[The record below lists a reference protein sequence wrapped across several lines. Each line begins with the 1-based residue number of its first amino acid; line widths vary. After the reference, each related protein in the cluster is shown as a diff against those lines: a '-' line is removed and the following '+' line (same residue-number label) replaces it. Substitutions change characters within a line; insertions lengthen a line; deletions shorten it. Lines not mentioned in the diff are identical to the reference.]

1 MTNPV
6 GRRFRRRGIR
16 AATSGPASAERSVVM
31 AEPVLGPSS
40 AGSVVLE
47 LGDTVGV
54 LVLEATVELNGREIE
69 ISPVDGSH
77 HHDPARDHDHA
88 HDHDHDHDAHAR
100 RTHSMVRERGTA
112 AGKSYAAVYP
122 GVAVGTYTVWR
133 DHDTPVGTVT
143 IDGGRVTRYR
153 WPD

>member
-1 MTNPV
+1 
-6 GRRFRRRGIR
+6 
-16 AATSGPASAERSVVM
+16 M
-31 AEPVLGPSS
+31 AEPVLGPSR

-54 LVLEATVELNGREIE
+54 LVLEATAELNGREIE
-69 ISPVDGSH
+69 ISPVDGTH
-77 HHDPARDHDHA
+77 QHDHDHA
-88 HDHDHDHDAHAR
+88 HGHAHAH

-112 AGKSYAAVYP
+112 AGTSYAAVYP
-122 GVAVGTYTVWR
+122 DLAVGTYTVWR

-143 IDGGRVTRYR
+143 IDGGQVTRYR

>member
-1 MTNPV
+1 
-6 GRRFRRRGIR
+6 
-16 AATSGPASAERSVVM
+16 M

-47 LGDTVGV
+47 LGDAVGV
-54 LVLEATVELNGREIE
+54 LVLAATVELNGREIE
-69 ISPVDGSH
+69 ISPVGD
-77 HHDPARDHDHA
+77 AHDHA
-88 HDHDHDHDAHAR
+88 HGVAHDYAHGDAHDR
-100 RTHSMVRERGTA
+100 VHRTHSMVRERGTA

-122 GVAVGTYTVWR
+122 GLAVGTYTVWR
-133 DHDTPVGTVT
+133 DRDTPAGTVT

>member
-1 MTNPV
+1 
-6 GRRFRRRGIR
+6 
-16 AATSGPASAERSVVM
+16 M

-54 LVLEATVELNGREIE
+54 LVLEATAAMNGWEIE
-69 ISPVDGSH
+69 ISPVAGGEH
-77 HHDPARDHDHA
+77 
-88 HDHDHDHDAHAR
+88 HDHDHDHDHDGDHAGHDHDHGHPHLDAHGHHPH

-112 AGKSYAAVYP
+112 AGNSYAAVYP
-122 GVAVGTYTVWR
+122 GVPAGTYTVWR
-133 DHDTPVGTVT
+133 DHDTPAGTVT

>member
-1 MTNPV
+1 
-6 GRRFRRRGIR
+6 
-16 AATSGPASAERSVVM
+16 M

-47 LGDTVGV
+47 LGDSVGV

-69 ISPVDGSH
+69 ISPVDDI
-77 HHDPARDHDHA
+77 HDDI
-88 HDHDHDHDAHAR
+88 HDHDHGDARAH

-112 AGKSYAAVYP
+112 AGRSYAAVYP
-122 GVAVGTYTVWR
+122 GLAVGTYTVWR
-133 DHDTPVGTVT
+133 DHDTPAGTVT
-143 IDGGRVTRYR
+143 IDGGRVARYR

>member
-1 MTNPV
+1 
-6 GRRFRRRGIR
+6 
-16 AATSGPASAERSVVM
+16 M

-54 LVLEATVELNGREIE
+54 LVLEATAAMIGWEIE
-69 ISPVDGSH
+69 ISPVDGTPDH
-77 HHDPARDHDHA
+77 HHDHDHA
-88 HDHDHDHDAHAR
+88 HGGGHAHVH

-112 AGKSYAAVYP
+112 AGTSYAAVYP
-122 GVAVGTYTVWR
+122 GLAVGSYTVWR

>member
-1 MTNPV
+1 
-6 GRRFRRRGIR
+6 
-16 AATSGPASAERSVVM
+16 M

-54 LVLEATVELNGREIE
+54 LVLETTAELNGREIE
-69 ISPVDGSH
+69 ISPVSGTDH
-77 HHDPARDHDHA
+77 HDHA
-88 HDHDHDHDAHAR
+88 LGHAHGDDHAHAHAH

-122 GVAVGTYTVWR
+122 GLAVGTYTVWR

>member
-1 MTNPV
+1 
-6 GRRFRRRGIR
+6 
-16 AATSGPASAERSVVM
+16 M
-31 AEPVLGPSS
+31 AEPILGPSS

-47 LGDTVGV
+47 LGDAVGV

-69 ISPVDGSH
+69 ISPVDGL
-77 HHDPARDHDHA
+77 HDHA
-88 HDHDHDHDAHAR
+88 HDHIRGRDHNHAHGDAHAH

-122 GVAVGTYTVWR
+122 GLAVGTYTVWR
-133 DHDTPVGTVT
+133 DHDTPAGTVT

>member
-1 MTNPV
+1 
-6 GRRFRRRGIR
+6 
-16 AATSGPASAERSVVM
+16 M

-47 LGDTVGV
+47 LGDAVGV

-69 ISPVDGSH
+69 ISPVDGARGH
-77 HHDPARDHDHA
+77 EHDQAHGDAHDHA
-88 HDHDHDHDAHAR
+88 HGDGHAR
-100 RTHSMVRERGTA
+100 AHRTHSMVRERGTA

-122 GVAVGTYTVWR
+122 GLAVGTYTVWR
-133 DHDTPVGTVT
+133 DRDTPAGTVT

>member
-1 MTNPV
+1 
-6 GRRFRRRGIR
+6 
-16 AATSGPASAERSVVM
+16 M

-54 LVLEATVELNGREIE
+54 LVLEATAELNGREIE
-69 ISPVDGSH
+69 ISPVAADD
-77 HHDPARDHDHA
+77 HDDHDHA
-88 HDHDHDHDAHAR
+88 HDDGHAHAH

-112 AGKSYAAVYP
+112 AGKSYAAV
-122 GVAVGTYTVWR
+122 YTVWR

>member
-1 MTNPV
+1 
-6 GRRFRRRGIR
+6 
-16 AATSGPASAERSVVM
+16 M

-47 LGDTVGV
+47 LGDAVGV
-54 LVLEATVELNGREIE
+54 LVLEATVELNGQEIE
-69 ISPVDGSH
+69 ISPVDGI
-77 HHDPARDHDHA
+77 
-88 HDHDHDHDAHAR
+88 HDHDHDHAHGDAHAH

-122 GVAVGTYTVWR
+122 GLAVGAYTVWR
-133 DHDTPVGTVT
+133 DHDTPAGTVT

-153 WPD
+153 WPGLSWPD

>member
-1 MTNPV
+1 
-6 GRRFRRRGIR
+6 
-16 AATSGPASAERSVVM
+16 M

-47 LGDTVGV
+47 LGDTTGV
-54 LVLEATVELNGREIE
+54 LVLEATADLNGREIE
-69 ISPVDGSH
+69 ISVVGG
-77 HHDPARDHDHA
+77 ADHA
-88 HDHDHDHDAHAR
+88 HAH

-122 GVAVGTYTVWR
+122 GLAVGTYTVWR
-133 DHDTPVGTVT
+133 DPDTPVGTVT

>member
-1 MTNPV
+1 
-6 GRRFRRRGIR
+6 
-16 AATSGPASAERSVVM
+16 M
-31 AEPVLGPSS
+31 AEPVLGPSR

-54 LVLEATVELNGREIE
+54 LVIEATVELNGREIE
-69 ISPVDGSH
+69 ISPVDGI
-77 HHDPARDHDHA
+77 HDHV
-88 HDHDHDHDAHAR
+88 HAHAHAH

-112 AGKSYAAVYP
+112 AGKRYAAVYP
-122 GVAVGTYTVWR
+122 GLAVGTYTVWR
-133 DHDTPVGTVT
+133 DHDTPAGRIT

>member
-1 MTNPV
+1 
-6 GRRFRRRGIR
+6 
-16 AATSGPASAERSVVM
+16 M

-54 LVLEATVELNGREIE
+54 LVLETTADLNGREIE
-69 ISPVDGSH
+69 ISPVDGADH
-77 HHDPARDHDHA
+77 QHHDGDHQHHDGDHG
-88 HDHDHDHDAHAR
+88 HGHAY
-100 RTHSMVRERGTA
+100 RTHSQVRERGTA
-112 AGKSYAAVYP
+112 AGTSYAAVYP
-122 GVAVGTYTVWR
+122 GLAVGTYTVWR
-133 DHDTPVGTVT
+133 DHDTPAGTVT

>member
-1 MTNPV
+1 
-6 GRRFRRRGIR
+6 
-16 AATSGPASAERSVVM
+16 M

-69 ISPVDGSH
+69 ISPVDGAH
-77 HHDPARDHDHA
+77 HHDHDHA
-88 HDHDHDHDAHAR
+88 QDHDHDHDHDAHSR

-122 GVAVGTYTVWR
+122 GLAVGTYTVWR
-133 DHDTPVGTVT
+133 DPDTPVGTVT

>member
-1 MTNPV
+1 
-6 GRRFRRRGIR
+6 
-16 AATSGPASAERSVVM
+16 M

-47 LGDTVGV
+47 LGDAVGV

-69 ISPVDGSH
+69 ISPVDDAH
-77 HHDPARDHDHA
+77 DHDHA
-88 HDHDHDHDAHAR
+88 HDHAHGDGHARAR

-122 GVAVGTYTVWR
+122 GLAVGTYTVWR
-133 DHDTPVGTVT
+133 DRDTPAGTVT

>member
-1 MTNPV
+1 
-6 GRRFRRRGIR
+6 
-16 AATSGPASAERSVVM
+16 M

-47 LGDTVGV
+47 LGDAVGV
-54 LVLEATVELNGREIE
+54 LVLEASAELNGREIE
-69 ISPVDGSH
+69 ISPVDGI
-77 HHDPARDHDHA
+77 
-88 HDHDHDHDAHAR
+88 HDHDHHHDHAR
-100 RTHSMVRERGTA
+100 DHAHGDALAHRTHSMVRERGTA
-112 AGKSYAAVYP
+112 AGTSYAAVYP
-122 GVAVGTYTVWR
+122 GLAVGRYTVWR

>member
-1 MTNPV
+1 
-6 GRRFRRRGIR
+6 
-16 AATSGPASAERSVVM
+16 M

-54 LVLEATVELNGREIE
+54 LVLEATAELNGREIE
-69 ISPVDGSH
+69 ISPVGGADH
-77 HHDPARDHDHA
+77 QHHDHA
-88 HDHDHDHDAHAR
+88 HDHDAHAH

-122 GVAVGTYTVWR
+122 GLAIGTYTVWR
-133 DHDTPVGTVT
+133 DRDTPVGTVT

>member
-1 MTNPV
+1 
-6 GRRFRRRGIR
+6 
-16 AATSGPASAERSVVM
+16 M

-47 LGDTVGV
+47 LGDAVGV

-69 ISPVDGSH
+69 ISPVGD
-77 HHDPARDHDHA
+77 AHDHA
-88 HDHDHDHDAHAR
+88 HGDAHDHAHGVAHDHVH

-122 GVAVGTYTVWR
+122 GLAVGTYTVWR
-133 DHDTPVGTVT
+133 DRDTPAGTVT

>member
-1 MTNPV
+1 
-6 GRRFRRRGIR
+6 
-16 AATSGPASAERSVVM
+16 M
-31 AEPVLGPSS
+31 AEPVLGPSR

-69 ISPVDGSH
+69 ISPVDGIH
-77 HHDPARDHDHA
+77 DHDHA
-88 HDHDHDHDAHAR
+88 HGDAH

-112 AGKSYAAVYP
+112 AGKGYAAVYP
-122 GVAVGTYTVWR
+122 GLAVGIYTVWR
-133 DHDTPVGTVT
+133 DHDTPAGRIT

>member
-1 MTNPV
+1 
-6 GRRFRRRGIR
+6 
-16 AATSGPASAERSVVM
+16 M

-54 LVLEATVELNGREIE
+54 LVLEATAAMIGWEIE
-69 ISPVDGSH
+69 ISPVDGAPDH
-77 HHDPARDHDHA
+77 HHDHHHGHAHDHA
-88 HDHDHDHDAHAR
+88 HGDALAH

-122 GVAVGTYTVWR
+122 GLAVGRYTVWR

-153 WPD
+153 WPL

>member
-1 MTNPV
+1 
-6 GRRFRRRGIR
+6 
-16 AATSGPASAERSVVM
+16 M

-47 LGDTVGV
+47 LGGVVGV
-54 LVLEATVELNGREIE
+54 LVIEATAELNGREIE
-69 ISPVDGSH
+69 ISPVGG
-77 HHDPARDHDHA
+77 ADH
-88 HDHDHDHDAHAR
+88 HDHDHDAHTHAH

-122 GVAVGTYTVWR
+122 ELAGGTYTVWR
-133 DHDTPVGTVT
+133 DPDTPVGTVT
-143 IDGGRVTRYR
+143 INGGRVTRYR

>member
-1 MTNPV
+1 
-6 GRRFRRRGIR
+6 
-16 AATSGPASAERSVVM
+16 M

-47 LGDTVGV
+47 LGDAVGV

-69 ISPVDGSH
+69 ISPVDGI
-77 HHDPARDHDHA
+77 HDHVHDHDHA
-88 HDHDHDHDAHAR
+88 HGEAHAH

-122 GVAVGTYTVWR
+122 GLAVGAYTVWR
-133 DHDTPVGTVT
+133 DHDTPAGTVT

>member
-1 MTNPV
+1 
-6 GRRFRRRGIR
+6 
-16 AATSGPASAERSVVM
+16 M

-54 LVLEATVELNGREIE
+54 LVIEATVELNGREIE

-77 HHDPARDHDHA
+77 HHDGATTTMRCHG
-88 HDHDHDHDAHAR
+88 HDAHAH

-122 GVAVGTYTVWR
+122 GLAVGTYTVWR

>member
-1 MTNPV
+1 
-6 GRRFRRRGIR
+6 
-16 AATSGPASAERSVVM
+16 M

-47 LGDTVGV
+47 LGDAVGV

-69 ISPVDGSH
+69 ISPVDGT
-77 HHDPARDHDHA
+77 DH
-88 HDHDHDHDAHAR
+88 HDHDHDHAHGDAHAHAH

-122 GVAVGTYTVWR
+122 GLAVGTYTVWR

>member
-1 MTNPV
+1 
-6 GRRFRRRGIR
+6 
-16 AATSGPASAERSVVM
+16 M

-54 LVLEATVELNGREIE
+54 LVLETTAELNGREIE
-69 ISPVDGSH
+69 ISPVGGTD
-77 HHDPARDHDHA
+77 HHDDLDHADGDDHA
-88 HDHDHDHDAHAR
+88 HARAH

-122 GVAVGTYTVWR
+122 GLAVGTYTVWR

-153 WPD
+153 WPL

>member
-1 MTNPV
+1 
-6 GRRFRRRGIR
+6 
-16 AATSGPASAERSVVM
+16 M

-47 LGDTVGV
+47 LGDAVGV

-69 ISPVDGSH
+69 ISPVGDAHG
-77 HHDPARDHDHA
+77 HDHA
-88 HDHDHDHDAHAR
+88 HGDGHAR
-100 RTHSMVRERGTA
+100 AHRTHSMVRERGTA

-122 GVAVGTYTVWR
+122 GLAVGTYTVWR
-133 DHDTPVGTVT
+133 DRDTPAGTVT